1 MKKKRPSVSDPSA
14 LVGLYFTTTHLP
26 MLTAAGCR
34 LLGAIQ

>member
-1 MKKKRPSVSDPSA
+1 MKKRPSVSDPSA
-14 LVGLYFTTTHLP
+14 VVGLQFITTHLP